1 MREHLQFLKMEG
13 NAVAPVF
20 TKNSN
25 KWGNAQYL
33 TKSIR
38 ITTTY
43 TTTNTT
49 ITISLPSKEFHLL
62 HCLRNKYQHS
72 IKYVID
78 KYTDK

>member
-33 TKSIR
+33 TKSIM
-38 ITTTY
+38 I

-49 ITISLPSKEFHLL
+49 ITISVPSKEFHLL
-62 HCLRNKYQHS
+62 HCLRKKYQHS